1 MPMERVRHYHH
12 PSFLQPP
19 PAIPPRSRSP
29 MPAENKKS
37 LYRSG
42 SDSQLLDSLSQQQ
55 PSPRAP
61 PSLNPIPTVEVSRIN
76 NQHPVVVK
84 PKPIRP
90 VTNLRSDA
98 SHSKPVTSPKPQIHL
113 QHQKPAII
121 NHKPVFIFPSDT
133 TARNDKTTSD
143 FATQDSAQHF
153 GEVMN
158 DVSSLEYI
166 DMRGLQPPP
175 RLAAGDR
182 SPTRIRQAAN
192 IVTSSV
198 KKQGDLDSMTWSPA
212 PPSLPPRPS
221 IPSSLGNS
229 KPSAK
234 TLGKPKRLTPTHA
247 FSASL

>member
-29 MPAENKKS
+29 MPAESKKS

-42 SDSQLLDSLSQQQ
+42 SDSQLLDSLSQ
-55 PSPRAP
+55 PSPRPP
-61 PSLNPIPTVEVSRIN
+61 PSLNPTPTVEVSRIN
-76 NQHPVVVK
+76 NQYTPVVK

-90 VTNLRSDA
+90 VTKLRSDA
-98 SHSKPVTSPKPQIHL
+98 SHSKLVTSPKPQKNL
-113 QHQKPAII
+113 QNQKPATI
-121 NHKPVFIFPSDT
+121 NRKPVFIFPADT

-143 FATQDSAQHF
+143 FVTQDSAQHF
-153 GEVMN
+153 GEVSN
-158 DVSSLEYI
+158 NVSSLEYI

-221 IPSSLGNS
+221 TSFSLGNS
-229 KPSAK
+229 KPAAK
-234 TLGKPKRLTPTHA
+234 TLGKPKQLTPTHA
-247 FSASL
+247 LSASL